1 MVSFVSFVR
10 RGKLHIGVVEFI
22 GVNPYDICSSITRF
36 QYRVT
41 GINIRRDGERKRE
54 RERILDSYVSDL
66 WSWNFSVRRFIRVRG
81 KIEQVPERGI
91 I

>member
-1 MVSFVSFVR
+1 MVSSRKTPYR
-10 RGKLHIGVVEFI
+10 RCVEFI

-36 QYRVT
+36 QYRHKYQK
-41 GINIRRDGERKRE
+41 RQRE
-54 RERILDSYVSDL
+54 RERILDSYVSGL

-81 KIEQVPERGI
+81 MIEQVPERGI